1 MEGIRRKLKKPEKNP
16 RSEERTNNKLKP
28 HMAPGQNEPGL
39 HWETSALLCYPRL
52 SGEFLLIDSVIH
64 PKRRKTMEKGNTRH
78 MLTTCLLDKNI
89 WVLLSSLIYFRH
101 RSDRRAFLCL
111 LSKPSDAITRSLV
124 LSGSE
129 MFMNNILSAA
139 IRYCDNLFKF
149 LRFLVVSGLTPPSL
163 AH

>member
-1 MEGIRRKLKKPEKNP
+1 MLWREENWRNLRKTLGARCEPT
-16 RSEERTNNKLKP
+16 TNSN
-28 HMAPGQNEPGL
+28 HTWHRARIEPGL
-39 HWETSALLCYPRL
+39 HWETSALLCYPCL
-52 SGEFLLIDSVIH
+52 SGEFLSINSVIH
-64 PKRRKTMEKGNTRH
+64 PKRRKTMEKGNKRH
-78 MLTTCLLDKNI
+78 MLTTYLLDKNI
-89 WVLLSSLIYFRH
+89 WVLLSSLIYFRR

-111 LSKPSDAITRSLV
+111 LSKLSDTITRSLV